1 MKYLKKNFIPFLSV
15 FLVLAA
21 YLVTLKPVFL
31 HQNGEWNRVFTHASS
46 VAVVLREA
54 GVTWEIGAQ
63 PVPGMDSPVR
73 WGMTIEV
80 PSGEAIPVLARG
92 EIRYV
97 AFPDGDGV
105 SLRTLLDLAGIEL
118 EEAEWVFA
126 DGIALPPDT
135 VLTVP
140 PRRIE
145 LRPAVEFLLLENGQT
160 ESYSAPGPTVGEAL
174 WQAGVTLFAADVVIP
189 PATTKLDSI
198 GQSPVVIEIV
208 RSRILN
214 IRADGKEVSARSAG
228 KTVGEALARAGFAL
242 TGLDYSIPAEE
253 DPLPPDGAIRIV
265 RVREEI
271 LREQSQIAFER
282 ESQPIADLDLDQT
295 KVIQPGGYGIL
306 ESVVRVRWED
316 GEEIRRT
323 PEGQHILLAPQTR
336 IVGYGTRVVLRTV
349 DTSDG
354 TFEYYRAIT
363 VYATS
368 YHPCGLGIVGDP
380 DYCSYYTRSN
390 HKLEK
395 GVIAMVNS
403 WYLLF
408 HGQPVYVN
416 GYGPATVE
424 DSGVG
429 PNAPYWIDLAYPS
442 KEEYVGWHSF
452 TTLYFLTPVPANV
465 PWILP

>member
-1 MKYLKKNFIPFLSV
+1 MKYLKKYSILFLSV

-21 YLVTLKPVFL
+21 YLVTLKPVFI

-54 GVTWEIGAQ
+54 GATWENGA
-63 PVPGMDSPVR
+63 PSVPGLDSPVR

-80 PSGEAIPVLARG
+80 PSSEAIPVLARG

-97 AFPDGDGV
+97 AFPDGGGV
-105 SLRTLLDLAGIEL
+105 SLRTLLDLAGIVL
-118 EEAEWVFA
+118 EEGEWVFA

-135 VLTVP
+135 VLTASP
-140 PRRIE
+140 LRIE
-145 LRPAVEFLLLENGQT
+145 IRPAVEFLLLENGKT
-160 ESYSAPGPTVGEAL
+160 ERYSAPGPTVGEAL
-174 WQAGVTLFAADVVIP
+174 WQAGVTVYAADAVIP
-189 PATTKLDSI
+189 SASTKLESI
-198 GQSPVVIEIV
+198 AQNPVVIELI
-208 RSRILN
+208 RSRMLT
-214 IRADGKEVSARSAG
+214 IRADGKEVSIRSAG
-228 KTVGEALARAGFAL
+228 STVGEALARAGFAL

-271 LREQSQIAFER
+271 VREQSQIPFER
-282 ESQPIADLDLDQT
+282 ETQPIADLDLDQT
-295 KVIQPGGYGIL
+295 KVIQPGSSGIL
-306 ESVVRVRWED
+306 ASVVRVRWED
-316 GEEIRRT
+316 GEEVRRT

-349 DTSDG
+349 DTPEG

-368 YHPCGLGIVGDP
+368 YYPCGLGIVGNP
-380 DYCSYYTRSN
+380 DYCSYTTRSG
-390 HKLEK
+390 HAMEK
-395 GVIAMVNS
+395 GVIAMVSS
-403 WYLLF
+403 WYFLF
-408 HGQPVYVN
+408 RGQPVYVN